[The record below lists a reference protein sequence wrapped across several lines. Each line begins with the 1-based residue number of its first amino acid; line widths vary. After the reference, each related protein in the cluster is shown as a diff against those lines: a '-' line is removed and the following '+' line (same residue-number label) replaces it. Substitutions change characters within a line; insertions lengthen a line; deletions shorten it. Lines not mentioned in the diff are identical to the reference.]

1 MAISCL
7 SIGSVIFCS
16 YHNYANLRVNTGGTG
31 VHASEY
37 MLNEKN
43 CDRPVTNRDSVTLI
57 NREEEIHVWIPWNRF
72 IYHTREQY
80 MPFS

>member
-31 VHASEY
+31 GHASED
-37 MLNEKN
+37 MLNEKI
-43 CDRPVTNRDSVTLI
+43 VTGL
-57 NREEEIHVWIPWNRF
+57 
-72 IYHTREQY
+72 
-80 MPFS
+80 